1 VSRVGPALLLLLLA
15 GCTTT
20 LERGERLYREGDPLG
35 ALATWRSIPN
45 DSIQHEAA
53 QQRISEVE
61 DEFQQL
67 VVRYKQRGRYFEAH
81 GRLAEAIMNY
91 RLALRLQ
98 PDDAEMLAHVQELA
112 RTLAARKEK
121 LQGAFALAFDAGNLA
136 EARRQMAKL
145 RTLDPIDPELE
156 AAQRRVDEALRSRV
170 EALLTEGRR
179 GFSTGDYASAEEN
192 FRAVLALQPDDE
204 SAQGYLSYIAQIRS
218 SERAR
223 AEAAHGRPRVASR
236 PPASAP
242 DVPVTLR
249 ATEAQI
255 RSEGFYQ
262 NALAAERA
270 GDPFQAIRWDLRAL
284 DADAGHERAR
294 RHLSE
299 LRARLAPQVDGLIDS
314 GRDAFQQ
321 EDLQGALD
329 VWRRAL
335 LVDPDNARAQQ
346 YVARAERLLANLEQ
360 LRADP
365 TVRRNGGRRP

>member
-1 VSRVGPALLLLLLA
+1 MRRAGLALALLLLV

-35 ALATWRSIPN
+35 ALATWRSIPS
-45 DSIQHEAA
+45 DSTQHEAA
-53 QQRISEVE
+53 QRRISEVE

-98 PDDAEMLAHVQELA
+98 PDDAAMLDHVQELS
-112 RTLAARKEK
+112 RTLAARKEQ
-121 LQGAFALAFDAGNLA
+121 LQASFALAFDAGNLP
-136 EARRQMAKL
+136 EARRQMARL

-179 GFSTGDYASAEEN
+179 GFSSGDYASAEEN
-192 FRAVLALQPDDE
+192 FRAVLALQPEEE
-204 SAQGYLSYIAQIRS
+204 SAQGYLSYIAQIRG
-218 SERAR
+218 SEQAR
-223 AEAAHGRPRVASR
+223 LAAARSRPRVSAR
-236 PPASAP
+236 PPASEP
-242 DVPVTLR
+242 EVPVSLR
-249 ATEAQI
+249 ATDAQI

-270 GDPFQAIRWDLRAL
+270 GDPFQAIRYDLRAL
-284 DADAGHERAR
+284 DADSGHERAR

-335 LVDPDNARAQQ
+335 LVEPENARAQQ

-365 TVRRNGGRRP
+365 TARRNGSKRP

>member
-1 VSRVGPALLLLLLA
+1 VRRGALALALLALV
-15 GCTTT
+15 GCTTS

-35 ALATWRSIPN
+35 ALAVWRSIPPQ
-45 DSIQHEAA
+45 STQHEAA
-53 QQRISEVE
+53 RRRVAEVE

-98 PDDAEMLAHVQELA
+98 PDDDETLNHVQELA

-121 LQGAFALAFDAGNLA
+121 LQTAFSQAFDAGNLP
-136 EARRQMAKL
+136 EARRQMKVL

-156 AAQRRVDEALRSRV
+156 AAQRRLDETLRGRV
-170 EALLTEGRR
+170 EELLTEGRR
-179 GFSTGDYASAEEN
+179 GFSSGNYAAAEDS
-192 FRAVLALQPDDE
+192 FRSVLVLQPDDE
-204 SAQGYLSYIAQIRS
+204 SAQGYLSYIAQIRD

-223 AEAAHGRPRVASR
+223 AEAARSRPRIASR
-236 PPASAP
+236 APAHETEE
-242 DVPVTLR
+242 PVTLR
-249 ATEAQI
+249 ATDAQI
-255 RSEGFYQ
+255 RGEGFYQ

-270 GDPFQAIRWDLRAL
+270 GDPFQAIRYDLRAL
-284 DADAGHERAR
+284 DADAGHEGAR
-294 RHLSE
+294 RHLAE
-299 LRARLAPQVDGLIDS
+299 LRAKLAPQVEGLIDS
-314 GRDAFQQ
+314 GRNAFQQ

-360 LRADP
+360 LRAEP
-365 TVRRNGGRRP
+365 AARRDGGRRP